1 MTLDVGTEIA
11 GYRIEGLLGKGGMGA
26 VYTAQHT
33 VLGRRAALK
42 VLLPELA
49 EDGDFRARFVHES
62 RIVAAI
68 EHPNIIP
75 IYDAGEGG
83 GIAYIAMR
91 LVRGSDLSDLVKRRG
106 ALQRDEMLSVLDQV
120 GAALDAAHAH
130 DLVHRDVKPANV
142 LIDEDSDR
150 AYLTDFGIAKQRKSP
165 GQTATGLFM
174 GTVDYAAPEQ
184 IEGKEVGP
192 ATDVYALGCVLY
204 ECLTAKKPF
213 EKETDVAVVYGHL
226 LEEPPSV
233 RDTRPD
239 LSPDVDVVIAKAM
252 AKDADDRFSTCRE
265 LVEAA
270 RAALGGSA
278 SGTFVAPI
286 VPAVREA
293 APPRV
298 ASNLPSPPTALL
310 GRDREL
316 AELADLLGKPETRLV
331 TVTGLGGTGKT
342 RLALEVAATLGTA
355 AIFVD
360 LAPIRDPAL
369 VGGAIADALGVEGEV
384 TEQSVLESLRARI
397 GSDPLLLVLDNFE
410 QVVDAAS
417 LLASM
422 LEAIPGLQL
431 LVTSQSP
438 LHLRGEQQYP
448 LDPLDESQAIALF
461 GERARAVKPDFELNE
476 ENAEAVAEI
485 ARKLDGLPLAIELA
499 AARVKLMSPQAIATR
514 LESRLDLLTSGAR
527 DLPERQQTLRSAIDW
542 SYDLLD
548 EGEQTVLARLGV
560 FSGGSSL
567 EAAEAVCG
575 SREELEF
582 GAVMDMLGS
591 LVDKSLVRQADGADG
606 EPRFL
611 LLETIREYALTR
623 LAEQEGA
630 AAVRRAHAERYL
642 ALAEMAEPELVRV
655 AQATWLERL
664 DEEQGN
670 LRAALDWSLES
681 GEIEVGL
688 RIAAALSR
696 FWSTRGH
703 MGEGRRWL
711 TQALSSATDVDTR
724 VLARAHFAAGYAA
737 LGQADYEEA
746 RPLFEESLRIAR
758 ELGDAQLEGASLAQ
772 LAWLAM
778 ALGQEDAGELA
789 AASLEL
795 ARAAGDKLTSSG
807 ALNILAELASGR
819 GDELEAKKL
828 FDESLSLRREL
839 GDKRLVANSLLSLAR
854 AELRSGGIERAGR
867 LLEQG
872 LALAREV
879 GDTWAVSLAQS
890 SLGWAALSKGDP
902 NRANEAFGEAIALAK
917 GRGDKRILAECLQGL
932 ALASSGGSEPE
943 RGARLWGAGAALM
956 DEVGIAASQFEQ
968 SLAERFLP
976 GLRSTV
982 GDDRFASEEAAG
994 RALSLEDAVALAESG

>member
-1 MTLDVGTEIA
+1 LTLDAGTEVA
-11 GYRIEGLLGKGGMGA
+11 GYRIESLLGQGGMGA
-26 VYTAQHT
+26 VYTAQHV

-49 EDGDFRARFVHES
+49 EDGDFRGRFVHES
-62 RIVAAI
+62 RVVAAI

-75 IYDAGEGG
+75 IYDAGEAD

-91 LVRGSDLSDLVKRRG
+91 LVRGCDLSDLVKRQG
-106 ALQRDEMLSVLDQV
+106 ALGRDELLSVFDQT

-130 DLVHRDVKPANV
+130 ELVHRDVKPANV

-150 AYLTDFGIAKQRKSP
+150 AYLTDFGIAKQRRSR

-184 IEGKEVGP
+184 IEGKEVSS

-204 ECLTAKKPF
+204 ECLTGKRPF
-213 EKETDVAVVYGHL
+213 EKETDVAVVYAHL

-233 RDTRPD
+233 RESRPD
-239 LSPDVDVVIAKAM
+239 LSPDVDLVVARAM
-252 AKDADDRFSTCRE
+252 AKSAEDRFFTCRE
-265 LVEAA
+265 LVESA
-270 RAALGGSA
+270 RAALGGGA
-278 SGTFVAPI
+278 SGTFVAPVI
-286 VPAVREA
+286 SVPRETA
-293 APPRV
+293 TPGV
-298 ASNLPSPPTALL
+298 VSNLPAPPTALL

-316 AELADLLGKPETRLV
+316 AELGELLRQPETRLV
-331 TVTGLGGTGKT
+331 TITGLGGTGKT
-342 RLALEVAATLGTA
+342 RLALEVAAKLGIA
-355 AIFVD
+355 AVFVD

-369 VGGAIADALGVEGEV
+369 VGGAIAGALHVEDLAE
-384 TEQSVLESLRARI
+384 ESVVESIRDRI
-397 GSDPLLLVLDNFE
+397 GDDPVLLVLDNFE

-417 LLASM
+417 LVASM
-422 LEAIPGLQL
+422 LEGIPRLKL

-448 LDPLDESQAIALF
+448 LEPLDESQAVALF
-461 GERARAVKPDFELNE
+461 AERARAVKPDFALTD
-476 ENAEAVAEI
+476 ENAAAVAEI
-485 ARKLDGLPLAIELA
+485 SRKLDGLPLAIELA
-499 AARVKLMSPQAIATR
+499 AARVKVMSPQAIVSR
-514 LESRLDLLTSGAR
+514 LEHRLDLLTAGAR
-527 DLPERQQTLRSAIDW
+527 DLPERQQALRSAIDW
-542 SYDLLD
+542 SYDLLK
-548 EGEQTVLARLGV
+548 ESEQKVLARLGV

-575 SREELEF
+575 AQEELEF

-611 LLETIREYALTR
+611 LLETIREYALIR
-623 LAEQEGA
+623 LAEQAEAG
-630 AAVRRAHAERYL
+630 AVRRAHAERYL
-642 ALAEMAEPELVRV
+642 ALAEMAEPELVRT

-670 LRAALDWSLES
+670 LRAALNWSLES
-681 GEIEVGL
+681 GEIELGL

-711 TQALSSATDVDTR
+711 TQALSSASGVDTR

-737 LGQADYEEA
+737 LGQADYEQA
-746 RPLFEESLRIAR
+746 RPLFVESLSIAR
-758 ELGDAQLEGASLAQ
+758 ELHDAQLEGASLAQ

-789 AASLEL
+789 AASLAL
-795 ARAAGDKLTSSG
+795 ARAAGDKLTASG
-807 ALNILAELASGR
+807 ALNILAELASNA
-819 GDELEAKKL
+819 GDEIEAKNL
-828 FDESLSLRREL
+828 FDESLALRREL

-854 AELRSGGIERAGR
+854 AELRSGGIERSSR

-879 GDTWAVSLAQS
+879 GDTWAVSLAQVN
-890 SLGWAALSKGDP
+890 LGWAALSRGDAS
-902 NRANEAFGEAIALAK
+902 RASEAFGEAIAIAK

-932 ALASSGGSEPE
+932 ALASAEGSEPG
-943 RGARLWGAGAALM
+943 RGARLWGAGSALM
-956 DEVGIAASQFEQ
+956 EEVGIAASQFEQ
-968 SLAERFLP
+968 ALAERFLP
-976 GLRSTV
+976 LLRRALGEDV
-982 GDDRFASEEAAG
+982 FASEEAAG
-994 RALSLEDAVALAESG
+994 RALSLEDAVALGEPG